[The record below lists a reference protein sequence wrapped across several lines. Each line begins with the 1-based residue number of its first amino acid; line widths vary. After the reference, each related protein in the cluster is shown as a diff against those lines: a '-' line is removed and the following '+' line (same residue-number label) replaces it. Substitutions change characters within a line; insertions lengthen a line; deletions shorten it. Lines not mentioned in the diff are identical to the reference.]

1 MHRSRHTSLHGRAIA
16 VLTIASLVTLVACNS
31 DGDTSATTS
40 PVSTSPAST
49 TSVSTSPVSTTS
61 TATESSSTL
70 PVESSTTTEPST
82 PGGAASGPRL
92 LKPFAPYTDVAL
104 LEGSTPYA
112 GPATPTSLDDV
123 QVLDWFREQLANEP
137 DLVAAIEAQ
146 GFAISAGGT
155 ANFFHQIYEASSY
168 DYETLFVT
176 TDAMYNAW
184 HNAFSKVLRDT
195 ETDVLVPALGDYLTQ
210 TVAAARAQAAE
221 LSGTDLAES
230 AERVVAFYEAAATLL
245 GLDVGAI
252 SERATAEVLLAT
264 DAAEATTSPITG
276 FVECELPDAFTGC
289 VDYTQFRPRGHYTSS
304 DTLERFFRAMSE
316 LGQQA
321 FYVSDTDSL
330 RLGLL
335 ATRVATSDSETTA
348 IWQRI
353 YDTTSFLVGVADD
366 YTPVEAQAAAASL
379 VTTGL
384 ADAEAFTDD
393 ATVRAIGDEL
403 GRLRAVGI
411 DPENASVRV
420 MGARLVLDSY
430 ILDQLTW
437 PNVGTEDN
445 RRVSPS
451 PLDLAS
457 VFGSTL
463 ATRVQTDAGETDFAH
478 YSDQLEAMR
487 SLVGSRTGDDWAGTV
502 YDAWLHALEPQ
513 FADRTVAYPDFMQ
526 TAAWAAKSLQ
536 TGFGSYTE
544 LKHDTLLY
552 AKQGTAGEG
561 EGPPPPPFTPRHFV
575 EPDPVAFGRLAAL
588 ANLMGNGL
596 DARGLLTETNASL
609 IASFAELATW
619 LGGIAATELAG
630 EATSDAD
637 NARLGDFGSE
647 LELLWYQSSDLDRAS
662 GAVPDFTDNAAL
674 VSDVFRSS
682 FFTLELANG
691 LPETIL
697 VIVPDGAGRFQLAV
711 GATYSYYEFWQPA
724 ASPRLTDEEWR
735 QILTDGMQPPRPA
748 WLAGVAISADIAD
761 GPRVEIPG

>member
-1 MHRSRHTSLHGRAIA
+1 MHSSRHASLHGRAIGL
-16 VLTIASLVTLVACNS
+16 VTIASLVTLVACNA
-31 DGDTSATTS
+31 DGDTSPTTVPVATSSAATE
-40 PVSTSPAST
+40 PST
-49 TSVSTSPVSTTS
+49 T
-61 TATESSSTL
+61 L
-70 PVESSTTTEPST
+70 PAESSTTTEPAT
-82 PGGAASGPRL
+82 PGRTASGPRL
-92 LKPFAPYTDVAL
+92 LNAFAPYTDIAL
-104 LEGSTPYA
+104 LDGSTPYA
-112 GPATPTSLDDV
+112 GPATPTSLNEV
-123 QVLDWFREQLANEP
+123 QMLDWFREQLANEP
-137 DLVAAIEAQ
+137 ELVAAIEGQ
-146 GFAISAGGT
+146 GFAIRAGGA

-168 DYETLFVT
+168 DYETTFVT

-195 ETDVLVPALGDYLTQ
+195 ETDVLVPALGDYLTR
-210 TVAAARAQAAE
+210 TVAAARGQADE

-230 AERVVAFYEAAATLL
+230 ADRVVALYEAAATLL

-252 SERATAEVLLAT
+252 SERASAEVALAT

-276 FVECELPDAFTGC
+276 FVECQLPNAFTGC

-304 DTLERFFRAMSE
+304 DTLERYFRAMSE

-330 RLGLL
+330 RVGLL
-335 ATRVATSDSETTA
+335 AARVETSAPYTTV

-353 YDTTSFLVGVADD
+353 YYTTSFLGGVADD
-366 YTPVEAQAAAASL
+366 YTPVEVQTAASAV

-384 ADAEAFTDD
+384 ADAAAFTRD
-393 ATVRAIGDEL
+393 AAVRDIGDEL
-403 GRLRAVGI
+403 LRVRAVGI

-430 ILDQLTW
+430 VLDQLTW

-457 VFGSTL
+457 VFGSTR
-463 ATRVQTDAGETDFAH
+463 ATQIQTDAGETDFAH
-478 YSDQLEAMR
+478 YPDQLEAMR
-487 SLVGSRTGDDWAGTV
+487 ALVGSRSGEEWAGTV

-526 TAAWAAKSLQ
+526 TAAWAAKGLQ

-561 EGPPPPPFTPRHFV
+561 EGPQPPPFTPRHFV

-588 ANLMGNGL
+588 ANLMSNGL

-609 IASFAELATW
+609 LGSYAELATW
-619 LGGIAATELAG
+619 LGDVATAELAG

-637 NARLGDFGSE
+637 NTRLGAFGSE
-647 LELLWYQSSDLDRAS
+647 LELLWYQSSDLDRAA
-662 GAVPDFTDNAAL
+662 GAIPDVSDNAAL

-682 FFTLELANG
+682 FFTLELADG

-697 VIVPDGAGRFQLAV
+697 VVVPDGAGGFQLAV
-711 GATYSYYEFWQPA
+711 GATYSYYEFWQPV

-735 QILTDGMQPPRPA
+735 QIVAEGTQPPRPA